1 MLENDLILNEAD
13 NIINDAMSTAVPDA
27 QTTGTDSSTPDS
39 SAVTPDENLSPD
51 EINEIQTDFENLQKF
66 TLWFVSIKNNMNSS
80 QKELDE
86 INKELEPL
94 EQRYK
99 ELLDKNE
106 PLAEG

>member
-1 MLENDLILNEAD
+1 
-13 NIINDAMSTAVPDA
+13 MSTAVPDA

-39 SAVTPDENLSPD
+39 STVTPDDESTTSQPDAADNLSPD
-51 EINEIQTDFENLQKF
+51 EINEIQTDFESLQKF
-66 TLWFVSIKNNMNSS
+66 TLWFVSIKNNINSS

-94 EQRYK
+94 QQKYK
-99 ELLDKNE
+99 ELLAKNE